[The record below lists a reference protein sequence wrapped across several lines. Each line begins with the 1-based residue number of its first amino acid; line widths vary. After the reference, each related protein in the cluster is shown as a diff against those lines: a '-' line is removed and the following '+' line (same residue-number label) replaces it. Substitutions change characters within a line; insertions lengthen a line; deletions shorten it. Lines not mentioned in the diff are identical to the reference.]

1 MSNISEIKFAHYGE
15 PRGFVPT
22 DEEQQMFDIIGE
34 LTQAEKLIFVKRAKN
49 YVSASIGP
57 TDVARF
63 KFTKKAKWIL
73 LPYLWN
79 EKAYIEDPNDIRA
92 FKDGL
97 LESVE
102 IAKNCK

>member
-34 LTQAEKLIFVKRAKN
+34 LTQAEKLIFVKRAMN

-73 LPYLWN
+73 LPYLWKD
-79 EKAYIEDPNDIRA
+79 KAYIEEPNDIRA
-92 FKDGL
+92 FKDDL
-97 LESVE
+97 LKSVE

>member
-1 MSNISEIKFAHYGE
+1 MTGFKIAHYGE

-22 DEEQQMFDIIGE
+22 DEEQEIFDLIGE
-34 LTQAEKLIFVKRAKN
+34 LTQAKRLNFVKKSQN
-49 YVSASIGP
+49 YVSAVIGP

-73 LPYLWN
+73 LPYVWE
-79 EKAYIEDPNDIRA
+79 EKAYIDEPDDIRL
-92 FKDGL
+92 FKDEL
-97 LESVE
+97 LKSVE